1 VPNLNL
7 LSGPAPLASHIPRN
21 LENLLMNPS
30 SNSSPARPT
39 RLSGRRR
46 LLGAGLVLAAAPIG
60 AARAQ
65 SAFPN
70 RPIRIVIPYGTG
82 GGTDILIRA
91 LAPSLSRALGQN
103 IVVENKPGGGSVP
116 GTETVVRSPADGY
129 TLLAMDS
136 AILTN
141 PGLRKLPYDTVR
153 DLTGLSMV
161 ASGPVLLVVHPSVPA
176 RDLKELLALARS
188 RPGALNYASGG
199 NGTSTHLAAELM
211 KLAAGVDITH
221 IPYKGT
227 GPAMVDQLA
236 GHVQMQFAG
245 ISTARPHV
253 EGGKLR
259 AIAVTGS
266 VRSPALPGV
275 PTFIEQGLEGVDAST
290 YWGVYAP
297 AGTPEPILHQVSEA
311 IARVLK
317 EPEVLERLVQAGF
330 VPIGNRPAE
339 HTRMMR
345 SMIDSWSSLTAKA
358 GIRLD

>member
-1 VPNLNL
+1 MKPE
-7 LSGPAPLASHIPRN
+7 H
-21 LENLLMNPS
+21 
-30 SNSSPARPT
+30 SSPVI
-39 RLSGRRR
+39 SRRQ
-46 LLGAGLVLAAAPIG
+46 LLGALGAGALAASAPV
-60 AARAQ
+60 RAQ
-65 SAFPN
+65 GAYPS
-70 RPIRIVIPYGTG
+70 RQIRVIVPYGPG

-91 LAPSLSRALGQN
+91 IAPSLSRVLGQN
-103 IVVENKPGGGSVP
+103 ILVENKPGGGSVP

-176 RDLKELLALARS
+176 KDLKDLLALARS
-188 RPGALNYASGG
+188 RPGTLNYASGG

-266 VRSPALPGV
+266 VRSPALPNV

-297 AGTPEPILHQVSEA
+297 TGTPEPILNQVSEA

>member
-1 VPNLNL
+1 M
-7 LSGPAPLASHIPRN
+7 SDDKRY
-21 LENLLMNPS
+21 S
-30 SNSSPARPT
+30 ST
-39 RLSGRRR
+39 RRR
-46 LLGAGLVLAAAPIG
+46 LVSAALGASTLGLTPALSLAQAYP
-60 AARAQ
+60 
-65 SAFPN
+65 S

-82 GGTDILIRA
+82 GGTDILIRS
-91 LAPSLSRALGQN
+91 LVPSLSRTLGQN
-103 IVVENKPGGGSVP
+103 VIVENRPGGGSVP
-116 GTETVVRSPADGY
+116 GTEQVVRAAADGY

-153 DLTGLSMV
+153 DLTGVSMV

-176 RDLKELLALARS
+176 ANLKELLALARAK
-188 RPGALNYASGG
+188 PGALNYASGG

-211 KLAAGVDITH
+211 KLAAGVDIAH

-259 AIAVTGS
+259 AIAVTGN
-266 VRSPALPGV
+266 VRSPAMPAV
-275 PTFIEQGLEGVDAST
+275 PTFSEQGLDGVDASS

-297 AGTPEPILHQVSEA
+297 TGTPPAILGQVSEH
-311 IARVLK
+311 IARALK
-317 EPEVLERLVQAGF
+317 EPEVLERLTKAGF
-330 VPIGNRPAE
+330 VPIGNSPEA
-339 HTRMMR
+339 HTKMTGA
-345 SMIDSWSSLTAKA
+345 MIANWTTMIQKA
-358 GIRLD
+358 GIKLD

>member
-1 VPNLNL
+1 MNVLTPPEVSL
-7 LSGPAPLASHIPRN
+7 PR
-21 LENLLMNPS
+21 
-30 SNSSPARPT
+30 R
-39 RLSGRRR
+39 SGRRR
-46 LLGAGLVLAAAPIG
+46 LLLAAGLALPFAPFG
-60 AARAQ
+60 VSRAQ
-65 SAFPN
+65 SAFPT

-91 LAPSLSRALGQN
+91 IAPSLSRALGQN

-141 PGLRKLPYDTVR
+141 PGLRKLPYDTAR
-153 DLTGLSMV
+153 ELTGVSMV

-176 RDLKELLALARS
+176 RDLKELLALVRS

-266 VRSPALPGV
+266 ARSPALPNV
-275 PTFIEQGLEGVDAST
+275 PTFVEQGLEGVDAST

-297 AGTPEPILHQVSEA
+297 AGTPDPVLDQVSA
-311 IARVLK
+311 QIARVLK

-330 VPIGNRPAE
+330 VPIGNRPAD

-345 SMIDSWSSLTAKA
+345 SMIDSWSALTAKA

>member
-1 VPNLNL
+1 MST
-7 LSGPAPLASHIPRN
+7 LS
-21 LENLLMNPS
+21 PS
-30 SNSSPARPT
+30 ST
-39 RLSGRRR
+39 IRRR
-46 LLGAGLVLAAAPIG
+46 VIAGGAGAAAVLSLG
-60 AARAQ
+60 SARGQA
-65 SAFPN
+65 AFPS

-82 GGTDILIRA
+82 GGTDILIRS
-91 LAPSLSRALGQN
+91 LVPSLSRTLGQN

-116 GTETVVRSPADGY
+116 GTEGVVRSPADGY

-141 PGLRKLPYDTVR
+141 PGLRRLPYDTVR
-153 DLTGLSMV
+153 DLTGVSMV

-176 RDLKELLALARS
+176 ANLKELIALAKS
-188 RPGALNYASGG
+188 KPGALNYASGG

-211 KLAAGVDITH
+211 KLSAGVDIAH

-259 AIAVTGS
+259 ALAVTGDT
-266 VRSPALPGV
+266 RSPAMPAV
-275 PTFIEQGLEGVDAST
+275 PTFNEQGLKGVDASS
-290 YWGVYAP
+290 YWGIYAP
-297 AGTPEPILHQVSEA
+297 TGTPA
-311 IARVLK
+311 AVLK
-317 EPEVLERLVQAGF
+317 VLSEHFARALKDPEVMARLAKSGF
-330 VPIGNRPAE
+330 VPIGNSPAE
-339 HTRMMR
+339 HSAMMR
-345 SMIDSWSSLTAKA
+345 SMITNWSALTAKV

>member
-1 VPNLNL
+1 
-7 LSGPAPLASHIPRN
+7 
-21 LENLLMNPS
+21 MND
-30 SNSSPARPT
+30 NT
-39 RLSGRRR
+39 RFSKSRRR
-46 LLGAGLVLAAAPIG
+46 MVVTTLGASTLALAP
-60 AARAQ
+60 AVAQ
-65 SAFPN
+65 SQAFPS

-91 LAPSLSRALGQN
+91 IAPSLSRTLGQN
-103 IVVENKPGGGSVP
+103 IVVENRPGGGSVP
-116 GTETVVRSPADGY
+116 GTEQVVRAPADGY

-153 DLTGLSMV
+153 DLTGVSMV

-176 RDLKELLALARS
+176 RDLKELLALVRS
-188 RPGALNYASGG
+188 KPGALNYASGG

-211 KLAAGVDITH
+211 KLAAGVDIAH

-253 EGGKLR
+253 EGAKLR
-259 AIAVTGS
+259 AIAVTGN
-266 VRSPALPGV
+266 VRSPAMPEV
-275 PTFIEQGLEGVDAST
+275 PTFSEQGLDGVDASS

-297 AGTPEPILHQVSEA
+297 AGTPAPILAQVSEH
-311 IARVLK
+311 IARTLK
-317 EPEVLERLVQAGF
+317 EPEVLDRLTKAGF
-330 VPIGNRPAE
+330 VPIGNAPAA
-339 HTRMMR
+339 HTSMMR
-345 SMIDSWSSLTAKA
+345 SMIANWTTLIQKA
-358 GIRLD
+358 GIKLD

>member
-1 VPNLNL
+1 
-7 LSGPAPLASHIPRN
+7 
-21 LENLLMNPS
+21 MND
-30 SNSSPARPT
+30 NT
-39 RLSGRRR
+39 RFLKSRRQAVAAA
-46 LLGAGLVLAAAPIG
+46 LGASALALAP
-60 AARAQ
+60 AVAQ
-65 SAFPN
+65 SQAFPS

-91 LAPSLSRALGQN
+91 IQPSLSRTLGQS
-103 IVVENKPGGGSVP
+103 IVVENRPGGGSVP
-116 GTETVVRSPADGY
+116 GTDQVVRAPADGY

-153 DLTGLSMV
+153 DLTGVSMV

-176 RDLKELLALARS
+176 RDLKELLALVRS

-211 KLAAGVDITH
+211 KLAAGVDIAH

-259 AIAVTGS
+259 AIAVTGN
-266 VRSPALPGV
+266 VRSTAMPEV
-275 PTFIEQGLEGVDAST
+275 PTFSEQGLDGVDASS

-297 AGTPEPILHQVSEA
+297 AGTPAPILAQVSEH
-311 IARVLK
+311 IARTLK
-317 EPEVLERLVQAGF
+317 EPEVIDRLTKAGF
-330 VPIGNRPAE
+330 VPIGNSPPA
-339 HTRMMR
+339 HTSMMQ
-345 SMIDSWSSLTAKA
+345 SMIANWTTLIQKA
-358 GIRLD
+358 GIKLD